1 MREISPGIFV
11 ETDQRGANYG
21 AVLTDDGVIIIDT
34 PIVPRQAT
42 AFRDEL
48 RRVAGASRFSISSTP
63 TTTAATSW
71 ATNFSCPRRSS
82 RTTSPGST

>member
-34 PIVPRQAT
+34 PIVPS
-42 AFRDEL
+42 
-48 RRVAGASRFSISSTP
+48 RRPHSV
-63 TTTAATSW
+63 
-71 ATNFSCPRRSS
+71 TN
-82 RTTSPGST
+82 